1 MPRFAYYFV
10 CKNPDCREPTELPL
24 AIREEIQ
31 SRQTLLSTGTIS
43 QALLC
48 PRCKH
53 VFEYIL
59 EDIQP
64 RPAPNQDL
72 YSVPPAMSVR
82 KIEIEC
88 DGKDCGIPISV
99 IAPWIFGLQ
108 PDKRWPSDNEV
119 ATWKPHDLKCPN
131 GHPAKLPLTLK
142 KENS

>member
-1 MPRFAYYFV
+1 MPRFAYYFA
-10 CKNPDCREPTELPL
+10 CQNPDCREPTELPL

-53 VFEYIL
+53 VFAYTL
-59 EDIQP
+59 QNVQFG
-64 RPAPNQDL
+64 PAHNRDL
-72 YSVPPAMSVR
+72 YSAPHAMSVR

-99 IAPWIFGLQ
+99 IAPWLFGLQ
-108 PDKRWPSDNEV
+108 PDDKWPSESEM
-119 ATWKPHDLKCPN
+119 AGWTMHDVRCPS
-131 GHPAKLPLTLK
+131 GHPHRLPLRIVG
-142 KENS
+142 

>member
-10 CKNPDCREPTELPL
+10 CHNPDCREPTELPL

-31 SRQTLLSTGTIS
+31 SRQNSLSTGTAS

-64 RPAPNQDL
+64 HLSPNQDL
-72 YSVPPAMSVR
+72 YSAPHAMSFR
-82 KIEIEC
+82 RIELEC
-88 DGKDCGIPISV
+88 DNKDCESPV
-99 IAPWIFGLQ
+99 QLIAPWLFGLQ
-108 PDKRWPSDNEV
+108 PDKRWPSDDEL
-119 ATWKPHDLKCPN
+119 ATWTMHDVKCPN
-131 GHPAKLPLTLK
+131 GHPPRMPLTLD
-142 KENS
+142 KENP